1 MKILVVSNMYPDE
14 AHPTYGIFV
23 KKFCDQLES
32 LNISFDIS
40 VMLKSD
46 AILQKI
52 VRYIAFYLFTFFKIL
67 FHNYDIIYIHY
78 ASHSGVPVIIA
89 SKLKKIAIYTNVHG
103 SDVAPENQKQAKMQK
118 VTIKLLEISDKII
131 VPSQYFKT
139 YVSEKYKICSDKI
152 FVYPSAGVN
161 KNVFHVFDKKIVD
174 AEKSK
179 YKINRNLLTF
189 GMAGRISVGKG
200 WDTFVEAIKRV
211 KEAGYEAN
219 YLIAGSGPEDVVLSK
234 QIKDLDLE
242 NDIIRIPLQPQS
254 KLAMYYSVLDFFVF
268 PTRREG
274 ESLGLVAVEAM
285 ACGIPVISS
294 DFAAPQYYV
303 KNGFNGFKFK
313 VNDANSLAQ
322 CIISRIKN
330 NQNYFDLVSGSQL
343 TAEEYSSENA
353 KKILKNII
361 CDGIQL

>member
-1 MKILVVSNMYPDE
+1 MNILVVSNMYPDE
-14 AHPTYGIFV
+14 THPAYGIFV
-23 KKFCDQLES
+23 KKFCEQLES

-40 VMLKSD
+40 VMLKRDTSF
-46 AILQKI
+46 QK
-52 VRYIAFYLFTFFKIL
+52 VVHYLSFYLFTFFRIL
-67 FHNYDIIYIHY
+67 FNKYDIIYVHY
-78 ASHSGVPVIIA
+78 ASHSGIPVIIA
-89 SKLKKIAIYTNVHG
+89 SKFKKITIYTNVHG
-103 SDVAPENQKQAKMQK
+103 SDAAPENQKQAKMQK

-152 FVYPSAGVN
+152 FVYPSAGVD
-161 KNVFHVFDKKIVD
+161 KNVFHVFNKKVID
-174 AEKSK
+174 EEKNK
-179 YKINRNLLTF
+179 YKITRNLLTF
-189 GMAGRISVGKG
+189 GMAGRISAGKG
-200 WDTFVEAIKRV
+200 WDTFVEAIKLV
-211 KEAGYEAN
+211 KNAGYKAN
-219 YLIAGSGPEDVVLSK
+219 YLIAGSGPEDMALSK
-234 QIKDLDLE
+234 QIQDLELE
-242 NDIIRIPLQPQS
+242 NDIIRIPLLPQS
-254 KLAMYYSVLDFFVF
+254 KLAIYYSVLDYFVF

>member
-1 MKILVVSNMYPDE
+1 MKVLVVSNMYPDE
-14 AHPTYGIFV
+14 KHPTYGVFV
-23 KKFCDQLES
+23 KKFCEQLES

-46 AILQKI
+46 SILQKI
-52 VRYIAFYLFTFFKIL
+52 VRYIAFYFITFFKIL
-67 FHNYDIIYIHY
+67 FNSYDIIYIHY
-78 ASHSGVPVIIA
+78 ASHSGIPVIIA
-89 SKLKKIAIYTNVHG
+89 SKLKKITIYTNVHG

-118 VTIKLLEISDKII
+118 VTGKLLKISDKII

-139 YVSEKYKICSDKI
+139 YVSEKYKMCSDKI
-152 FVYPSAGVN
+152 FVYPSAGID
-161 KNVFHVFDKKIVD
+161 KNVFHVFDKKVIND
-174 AEKSK
+174 EKNK
-179 YKINRNLLTF
+179 YKITRNLLTF
-189 GMAGRISVGKG
+189 GMAGRISAGKG
-200 WDTFVEAIKRV
+200 WDTFVEAIKLV
-211 KEAGYEAN
+211 KEAGYKAN
-219 YLIAGSGPEDVVLSK
+219 YLIAGSGPEDIALSK
-234 QIKDLDLE
+234 QIKDLGLE
-242 NDIIRIPLQPQS
+242 NDIIRIPLLPQS
-254 KLAMYYSVLDFFVF
+254 KLAMYYSVLDYFVF
-268 PTRREG
+268 PTKREG

-303 KNGFNGFKFK
+303 KDGINGFKFK
-313 VNDANSLAQ
+313 VNDSNSLSQ